1 MKKAIRGFGSL
12 VKTSFRK
19 IRLQDEQISPEK
31 FIGSTILARRA
42 MDADDE
48 EVVVKDVVGIRAVTD
63 PKLAKWFQIN
73 GTHMVHMLSYFTQN
87 LEGRVPTDAELE
99 EFELAS
105 DIVKMKEIGN
115 GKEDRKS

>member
-1 MKKAIRGFGSL
+1 MRKTIKGFGQL
-12 VKTSFRK
+12 VKTRFNR
-19 IRLQDEQISPEK
+19 IRLQDDQVSPEK
-31 FIGSTILARRA
+31 FIGNTILARRSR
-42 MDADDE
+42 DAEDE
-48 EVVVKDVVGIRAVTD
+48 PVVVKDVVGIRAVTD

-73 GTHMVHMLSYFTQN
+73 GTHMCHMLSYFTQN

-115 GKEDRKS
+115 GKED